1 MSLENKTKTIS
12 MTANCVIKD
21 VTVASFY
28 ATIDSEKL
36 EDMVPGRS
44 IIDNEAYKANRA
56 AVMSDQAAFED
67 EAYAF
72 LEELKGQK

>member
-28 ATIDSEKL
+28 ATIDSEKI

-44 IIDNEAYKANRA
+44 IIDNEAYKANRE
-56 AVMSDQAAFED
+56 AVMSDQVAFED